1 MSYPIN
7 QKINPSMPPSTG
19 LSSQQLQEIE
29 AVKQGVN
36 QGINQGIDN
45 HPVTQAV
52 KDNPVLKAGLT
63 VSIWFGIAQLMN
75 KFNKACATR
84 TDGKPNLLDKVRDFG
99 DKIGEHEAFK
109 SGVFNK
115 LTEFGTKTNAFLR
128 KNVVDKS
135 AILKAF
141 FYTPTEPKSQMPR
154 MMMKGT
160 LGEGA
165 NDANQAC
172 TAYAQKLDGSYDL
185 EKLKKL
191 GTTAE
196 RLEEISKNDSAHIDE
211 IIGMCKRMSPD
222 EFVELAKAKSFIPGG
237 TKIKKLFRDKILGE
251 KIYTK
256 LFGRR
261 IYFSEMANKLEALK
275 GVKGNYGKT
284 YLGKALPKM
293 FLRVAEGLT
302 NGTVGGKLAMA
313 MQAGCFADAIIR
325 TINAPKGEKTKTF
338 AESSTQDLAFYLM
351 IPSAILL
358 MHRFGGLK
366 YIGLNKEG
374 VENYRKALT
383 EFNKKAA
390 SGDFA
395 GKTEYKQARKVLKD
409 MLKGD
414 TKLALKTDGAGKTI
428 GKSLKN
434 IVHKPLKLAA
444 SVMTIGLE
452 TKTGFLGQGADKMQN
467 FFKDFGSMFKKGAG
481 FPVRLILGFMVFLP
495 FLSNI
500 AVRCCHLVF
509 GRPTKSLLDK
519 EEDEKPKKEQQVPQL
534 AMPQPQIQPQTITQ
548 VQPQQAT
555 QTQPQEPSQASSSQT
570 EKNESEDELINKK
583 AA

>member
-7 QKINPSMPPSTG
+7 QRINPSVPPSTG
-19 LSSQQLQEIE
+19 LSAQQLQEID
-29 AVKQGVN
+29 AVKQGV
-36 QGINQGIDN
+36 NQGIDN

-63 VSIWFGIAQLMN
+63 VSIWFGLAQLMN
-75 KFNKACATR
+75 KFNRACATR
-84 TDGKPNLLDKVRDFG
+84 ADGKPNILDKIGNFG
-99 DKIGEHEAFK
+99 DKIGEHEIFK
-109 SGVFNK
+109 SSGFNK
-115 LTEFGTKTNAFLR
+115 LIESGDKAKGFLR
-128 KNVVDKS
+128 KNIVDKS

-141 FYTPTEPKSQMPR
+141 FDTPTEPKSQMPK

-165 NDANQAC
+165 NDVSQAC

-191 GTTAE
+191 GVTAE
-196 RLEEISKNDSAHIDE
+196 KLEEISKNDVAHVDE
-211 IIGMCKRMSPD
+211 IIGMCKRMPTD

-275 GVKGNYGKT
+275 GVKGNFCKT
-284 YLGKALPKM
+284 SFGKA
-293 FLRVAEGLT
+293 FLKAILRALEGLT
-302 NGTVGGKLAMA
+302 NGTVGGKIAIA

-325 TINAPKGEKTKTF
+325 TMKAPKGEKTKTF

-351 IPSAILL
+351 IPSAIIL

-374 VENYRKALT
+374 VENYRKALA
-383 EFNKKAA
+383 EFNKKAEAGGFA
-390 SGDFA
+390 S
-395 GKTEYKQARKVLKD
+395 KVEYKQARKALSD

-414 TKLALKTDGAGKTI
+414 TKILKADAFGTKML
-428 GKSLKN
+428 KSFKN
-434 IVHKPLKLAA
+434 LLHKPLKWGANIIT
-444 SVMTIGLE
+444 VGLE
-452 TKTGFLGQGADKMQN
+452 TKSGLLRPGTGKMEN
-467 FFKDFGSMFKKGAG
+467 FFKDFGSMLKKGAG
-481 FPVRLILGFMVFLP
+481 FPVRFILGFAVFLP
-495 FLSNI
+495 FLSNL
-500 AVRCCHLVF
+500 AVRGSHLVF

-519 EEDEKPKKEQQVPQL
+519 EEDEKPKKEQQSPQL
-534 AMPQPQIQPQTITQ
+534 AMTQPQ
-548 VQPQQAT
+548 VQP
-555 QTQPQEPSQASSSQT
+555 SQALITQA
-570 EKNESEDELINKK
+570 EANEAEDKLINKK